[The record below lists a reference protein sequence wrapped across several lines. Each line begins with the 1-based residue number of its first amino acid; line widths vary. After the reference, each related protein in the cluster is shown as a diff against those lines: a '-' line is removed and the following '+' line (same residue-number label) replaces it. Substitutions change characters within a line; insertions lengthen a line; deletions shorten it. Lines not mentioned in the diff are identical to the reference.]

1 MVELLDEKHTTIML
15 AVVFF
20 ATFMDGLDGSIVNVA
35 LPTIGSDFGVDT
47 GTVSWVTITYM
58 MVLAGTLVA
67 FAKIATDIGV
77 KKIMICGLAIF
88 TVSSLLCG
96 ISTSFIMLIV
106 SRGIQAVGAAM
117 MAATG
122 PMCCVRHL
130 PQSKLAFGLSIVT
143 IGASVGFAM
152 GPAIGGAIVEFVSW
166 HWIFL
171 INIPLG
177 IITIPLMINAIPAG
191 TEEKKPFRLDCLGTV
206 LLLASIM
213 LITFAIETLSHSD
226 MRLWSIV
233 SAVAGVILLAF
244 FVLTERNAID
254 PLLELSLFRR
264 LDFVSI
270 FLCLMMVNMVFMG
283 IMYLI
288 PFFGQTCL
296 HLNSFETGLF
306 LLLSALVTAIL
317 GMPVAKLSDRK
328 GRRPFCIAAGIFAAI
343 SFSMY
348 IFFAK
353 DMPLPL
359 LFFCMVVLGLS
370 WACVGGPMASRL
382 VEHAGDQSAMASS
395 LTNEAYYIG
404 GAVGTALVAMIFTI
418 SSGTDGV
425 NIDEL
430 SEATFLNGYVATAI
444 ALTAISI
451 LIAVLSFIVKDEK
464 V

>member
-1 MVELLDEKHTTIML
+1 MVELLDKKHTTIML

-77 KKIMICGLAIF
+77 KKIMIGGLAIF

-130 PQSKLAFGLSIVT
+130 PPSKLAFGLSVVT

-152 GPAIGGAIVEFVSW
+152 GPAIGGAIVEFISW

-177 IITIPLMINAIPAG
+177 IITIPLMISAIPAG
-191 TEEKKPFRLDCLGTV
+191 TEEKKHFKLDCLGTV

-226 MRLWSIV
+226 MRLWSII
-233 SAVAGVILLAF
+233 SAVVGVILLAL
-244 FVLTERNAID
+244 FVITERRVED
-254 PLLELSLFRR
+254 PLIELSLFRR

-270 FLCLMMVNMVFMG
+270 FMCLMMVNMVFMG

-296 HLNSFETGLF
+296 HLTSFVTGMF
-306 LLLSALVTAIL
+306 LLVSALVTAIF

-328 GRRPFCIAAGIFAAI
+328 GRKPFCIAAGIFAAI

-348 IFFAK
+348 IFFSEN
-353 DMPLPL
+353 MPLPL

-430 SEATFLNGYVATAI
+430 SEATFLNGYVTTAI
-444 ALTAISI
+444 VLTAISI

>member
-1 MVELLDEKHTTIML
+1 MVELLDRKHTTLML

-35 LPTIGSDFGVDT
+35 LPDIGSSFGVDT
-47 GTVSWVTITYM
+47 STVSWVAITYM

-67 FAKIATDIGV
+67 FAKVATDIGV
-77 KKIMICGLAIF
+77 KKIMIGGLAIF
-88 TVSSLLCG
+88 TASSLICG
-96 ISTSFIMLIV
+96 ISTSFIMLIAA
-106 SRGIQAVGAAM
+106 RAIQAVGAAM

-130 PQSKLAFGLSIVT
+130 PPTKLAFGLSIVT

-177 IITIPLMINAIPAG
+177 LITIPLMIKAIPAG
-191 TEEKKPFRLDCLGTV
+191 TEEKKPLRLDCAGTV

-226 MRLWSIV
+226 MRTYSILA
-233 SAVAGVILLAF
+233 AVFGVVLLAL
-244 FVLTERNAID
+244 FVFVEKRAED

-264 LDFVSI
+264 WDFVSI
-270 FLCLMMVNMVFMG
+270 FACLMMINMVFMG

-288 PFFGQTCL
+288 PFFGEICL
-296 HLNSFETGLF
+296 DLSSFVIGLF
-306 LLLSALVTAIL
+306 LLVSAMVTAIF
-317 GMPVAKLSDRK
+317 GMPVAKLSDRT
-328 GRRPFCIAAGIFAAI
+328 GRKPICVLAGVLAAI

-348 IFFAK
+348 IFFSEN
-353 DMPLPL
+353 MPLLL
-359 LFFCMVVLGLS
+359 LFFCMVTMGLS

-395 LTNEAYYIG
+395 LTNEAYYVG
-404 GAVGTALVAMIFTI
+404 GAIGTALVAMIFTL

-430 SEATFLNGYVATAI
+430 TETAFLNGYVATAI
-444 ALTAISI
+444 VVTAISI
-451 LIAVLSFIVKDEK
+451 LIAVLSFIVKDKK

>member
-1 MVELLDEKHTTIML
+1 MVELLDRKHTSLML

-35 LPTIGSDFGVDT
+35 LPNIGSDFGVDT
-47 GTVSWVTITYM
+47 GTVSWVSITYM

-67 FAKIATDIGV
+67 FAKVATDIGV
-77 KKIMICGLAIF
+77 KKIMIYGLAIF
-88 TVSSLLCG
+88 TAGSLICG
-96 ISTSFIMLIV
+96 ISTSFIMLIAARAV
-106 SRGIQAVGAAM
+106 QAVGAAM

-130 PQSKLAFGLSIVT
+130 PPAKLAFGLSIVT

-152 GPAIGGAIVEFVSW
+152 GPAVGGAIVEFVTW

-177 IITIPLMINAIPAG
+177 LIAIPLMIKAIPKG
-191 TEEKKPFRLDCLGTV
+191 TEERKPFRLDCLGTI
-206 LLLASIM
+206 LLLVSIM

-226 MRLWSIV
+226 MRLISIT
-233 SAVAGVILLAF
+233 AMIIGIILLAL
-244 FVLTERNAID
+244 FVVTERRAED

-264 LDFVSI
+264 WDFVSI
-270 FLCLMMVNMVFMG
+270 FLCLMMINMVFMG

-288 PFFGQTCL
+288 PFYGKTCL
-296 HLNSFETGLF
+296 HLSSLVTGIF
-306 LLLSALVTAIL
+306 LLISAMVTAIF

-328 GRRPFCIAAGIFAAI
+328 GRKPFCIAAGVLAAA

-348 IFFAK
+348 IFFSK

-359 LFFCMVVLGLS
+359 LFFCMVLMGLS

-395 LTNEAYYIG
+395 LTNEAYYVG
-404 GAVGTALVAMIFTI
+404 GAIGTALVAMIFTL

-430 SEATFLNGYVATAI
+430 TETAFLNGYVATAI
-444 ALTAISI
+444 VVTAISI
-451 LIAVLSFIVKDEK
+451 LIAVLSFVVKDKK